1 MLHADY
7 TLKDILKDGI
17 TISDVLAQLKLR
29 EKDFQKE
36 VSFIQQGE
44 RIRSLFPDIYSSRMD
59 RAQHNLDGYA
69 ILPGSSS
76 WHFIGNPV
84 KWYENIYDYAEYS
97 YQLNRMDH
105 WRTMA

>member
-84 KWYENIYDYAEYS
+84 KWYENIYDLS
-97 YQLNRMDH
+97 LIH
-105 WRTMA
+105 I